1 MGVWLIRAGM
11 AAVLAFGPASALA
24 EERPELS
31 LPVDCVPHKT
41 CFIQSY
47 VDIDPGPGVQD
58 FACGG
63 ATYDT
68 HNGIDFRVLSAEAAK
83 AGVAVIAAADG
94 RVKATREG
102 MADIFMRDS
111 KGADIKGR
119 ECGNGVVVDHGGGW
133 ETQYCHLKK
142 GSIAVS
148 KGQEVKRGG
157 KLGEVGFS
165 GMADF
170 AHVHLSVRMNGQIV
184 DPFLPDAAPA
194 TCQRDGQRDGKSAG
208 LWQPSAIAPFSY
220 RSGEIIGT
228 GFTSAPPSL
237 DKLESDH
244 AAIEPL
250 KADSPALLFYARFI
264 NLVTGDRVRMVIN
277 GPGGPLIE
285 QLSEPLERNKATYFS
300 YAGKKRREAPWQQ
313 GRYEARAEI
322 IRDGAVAAAAV
333 NQIDLAPV
341 AVAPAAATP
350 ASAAP
355 ASAPA
360 SAAPAVPR

>member
-1 MGVWLIRAGM
+1 MKVSVNRWGWAILVLG
-11 AAVLAFGPASALA
+11 AASAALA

-31 LPVDCVPHKT
+31 LPIDCVPHKT

-63 ATYDT
+63 ASYDK
-68 HNGIDFRVLSAEAAK
+68 HNGVDFRVLSAAAAN
-83 AGVAVIAAADG
+83 AGVAVLAAAGG

-102 MADIFMRDS
+102 MTDIFLRDS
-111 KGADIKGR
+111 KAGDIKGR

-133 ETQYCHLKK
+133 ETQYCHMKK

-148 KGQEVKRGG
+148 KGQEVQRGD
-157 KLGEVGFS
+157 KLGLVGFS

-170 AHVHLSVRMNGQIV
+170 AHVHLSVRHNGTIV
-184 DPFLPDAAPA
+184 DPFLPEGTPA
-194 TCQRDGQRDGKSAG
+194 SCQRDGKTAG
-208 LWQPSAIAPFSY
+208 MWQPSAIAPFAY
-220 RSGEIIGT
+220 RGGEIIGT
-228 GFTSAPPSL
+228 GFTAAAPNL

-244 AAIEPL
+244 AATDPL

-264 NLVTGDRVRMVIN
+264 NLLAGDRVRMVIT

-341 AVAPAAATP
+341 AVTTKPAAAADGTPPEAVPATTP

-355 ASAPA
+355 LP
-360 SAAPAVPR
+360 